1 MPSLTQIY
9 EKVVG
14 VLQMLKNASPLDYAA
29 VGVGVLIAVL
39 YFKIVFG
46 GFYRDP
52 SDHAGGGWWPLG
64 RAVVLNWGTLKL
76 IIWVG
81 LSVGAGFLAHHQLP
95 RMFPQWF
102 H

>member
-1 MPSLTQIY
+1 MPTLTQIQA
-9 EKVVG
+9 KVVS
-14 VLQMLKNASPLDYAA
+14 LFQMVKNASPLDYAS

-52 SDHAGGGWWPLG
+52 DDSRWNWWPIGHAG
-64 RAVVLNWGTLKL
+64 VLNWGTLKL